1 MGPRALLLS
10 PDDQAV
16 NAITGVLEELSV
28 SCERPLD
35 GVSAAKKLNSERFD
49 LVLVDCDNLPAAKLI
64 FDVCRRTHGA
74 ATVPIAIVDGRVGL
88 PTAFRLGAEL
98 ILTKP
103 VAKDQARITVRT
115 AVGRIKKDQ
124 PVPETKP
131 EVPAVEAVL
140 EEERESAA
148 PKALAQAAAAGATSS
163 ATSCATTSATQA
175 VAEISPVIPVAASSP
190 EPLKAAAAA
199 ASTPAMSTT
208 PALSAAAAELFEAKP
223 SLETKPEPALS
234 TGAAESTSK
243 ATSGSAAP
251 KRDIS
256 SAKEMSED
264 PVMQALESKEP
275 SSPSPI
281 FSAYEQPKQPRGRG
295 GLVTVLMLAILGG
308 GGYAAWMYQPGFRE
322 FMQARLNEANTL
334 LGPQTQ
340 RVVSAI
346 TKAPAPPKPAPAQTR
361 PPQSAPVTAPPA
373 TKTPAATTTLT
384 ANAAEA
390 PASGPTA
397 PAPVVAPSTD
407 QNVPAVE
414 DQKKSTAP
422 AAADNDLATAKDAVI
437 LSSKGAEKRLLHRVA
452 PIVPAAAR
460 AQSAEA
466 TVVLKAV
473 IDENGAVKSLQRV
486 EGDPVIADAAMKA
499 VKQWRYKPYTRDGK
513 ALAFQTIVLVDFQ

>member
-64 FDVCRRTHGA
+64 FDVCRRSHGA
-74 ATVPIAIVDGRVGL
+74 ATVAIAIVDGRVGL

-124 PVPETKP
+124 PVPGTKP
-131 EVPAVEAVL
+131 EVPAVEAIH
-140 EEERESAA
+140 EEEGENTA
-148 PKALAQAAAAGATSS
+148 PKALAQAAAAS
-163 ATSCATTSATQA
+163 ATPNAASFATEA
-175 VAEISPVIPVAASSP
+175 VAATSPVIPVTAPSP
-190 EPLKAAAAA
+190 EPPKAAAPAP
-199 ASTPAMSTT
+199 TPVMSTT
-208 PALSAAAAELFEAKP
+208 PALNAAAAELFEAKP
-223 SLETKPEPALS
+223 SLETKAEPALS
-234 TGAAESTSK
+234 IAVAATTSK
-243 ATSGSAAP
+243 PTSASAAP

-256 SAKEMSED
+256 AEKEISED
-264 PVMQALESKEP
+264 PVMKALESEEP

-281 FSAYEQPKQPRGRG
+281 FSAYERPKPRRGRG
-295 GLVTVLMLAILGG
+295 GLVTVLVLAIFGG

-322 FMQARLNEANTL
+322 FVQARLSEANAL

-346 TKAPAPPKPAPAQTR
+346 TKAPAPPKPVQTPR
-361 PPQSAPVTAPPA
+361 PQAAPVTARA
-373 TKTPAATTTLT
+373 AAATPAPTTT
-384 ANAAEA
+384 NAANGAQVQA
-390 PASGPTA
+390 PASGLTT
-397 PAPVVAPSTD
+397 PAAAVAPSTD

-414 DQKKSTAP
+414 DQKKSAAP
-422 AAADNDLATAKDAVI
+422 APADNDLAETKGAVI

-452 PIVPAAAR
+452 PVLSAAAR
-460 AQSAEA
+460 AQATEP

-473 IDENGAVKSLQRV
+473 IDENGVVKSLQPV
-486 EGDPVIADAAMKA
+486 EGDTVLADAAMKA

-513 ALAFQTIVLVDFQ
+513 ALAFETIVLVDFQ